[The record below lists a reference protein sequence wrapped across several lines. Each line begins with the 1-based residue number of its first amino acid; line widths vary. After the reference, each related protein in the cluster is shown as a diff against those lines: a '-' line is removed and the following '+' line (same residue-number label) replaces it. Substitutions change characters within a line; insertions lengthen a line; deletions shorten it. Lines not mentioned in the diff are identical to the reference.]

1 MVNDWLV
8 DNGIIVVFM
17 TVAAI
22 NVAVYLTT
30 IIFYIKGKSFRIW
43 TSEKNFLSRAGLD

>member
-8 DNGIIVVFM
+8 ADGIIVVFM

-30 IIFYIKGKSFRIW
+30 IIFYFKGKSFRIW
-43 TSEKNFLSRAGLD
+43 TYKKNFLSRAGLD

>member
-1 MVNDWLV
+1 
-8 DNGIIVVFM
+8 M

-43 TSEKNFLSRAGLD
+43 TSEKNFLSRAGLDWKSSVLMELRAVLC